1 RGRSLSPMVIAL
13 HVVSGNVVP
22 MLRRLI
28 GEDIEIH
35 TVAGATGRVKV
46 DPGQIEQVLWNLAV
60 NARDA
65 MPNGGRLVIATTNAV
80 LDEDAVGRI
89 GGILPGPCL
98 ILSLA

>member
-1 RGRSLSPMVIAL
+1 MVI
-13 HVVSGNVVP
+13 GNVVP

-46 DPGQIEQVLWNLAV
+46 DPGQIEQMLVNLAV

-65 MPNGGRLVIATTNAV
+65 MPTAAGSSSRW
-80 LDEDAVGRI
+80 RI
-89 GGILPGPCL
+89 PSSTRTRWDGSEAYCL
-98 ILSLA
+98 APT

>member
-1 RGRSLSPMVIAL
+1 MVI
-13 HVVSGNVVP
+13 GNVVP

-46 DPGQIEQVLWNLAV
+46 DPGQIEQMLVNLAV

-65 MPNGGRLVIATTNAV
+65 MPKGGRLVISMANTV

-89 GGILPGPCL
+89 GGIL
-98 ILSLA
+98 LAPT